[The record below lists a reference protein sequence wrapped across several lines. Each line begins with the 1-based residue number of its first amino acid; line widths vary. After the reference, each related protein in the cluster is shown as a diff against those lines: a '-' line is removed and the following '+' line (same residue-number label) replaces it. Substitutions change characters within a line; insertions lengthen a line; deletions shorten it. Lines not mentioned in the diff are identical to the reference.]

1 MVRDL
6 EFILTA
12 VASVG
17 GLEAEEAF
25 DLNFVLRGSFCV
37 CGAWVVWAQMEKS
50 HRHAGIESSKPLIR
64 EECRNCLV

>member
-12 VASVG
+12 VASVD
-17 GLEAEEAF
+17 GLEAEAF
-25 DLNFVLRGSFCV
+25 DLNFVLRGSFCM

-50 HRHAGIESSKPLIR
+50 HRHAGIESGSP
-64 EECRNCLV
+64 